1 MQMTLSPQLKKYGV
15 WGAGVLAVLALGFT
29 LFRAPAVPVD
39 LAKAERGPLRVTVDE
54 RGRTRVR
61 DIYVVYAPVT
71 GYLRRIQFRAG
82 DVIDSNTVL
91 AGIEPA
97 DPSFLDIRSQAQAE
111 TAIDASEQSLNAARA
126 ESDSAAV
133 QLEFAATELE
143 RIERLAEM
151 GAESQARL
159 ERAQLE
165 HRVAQSALAAAQS
178 AVRMR
183 TSEVQTVRALLV
195 SPQTALEREAA
206 ETQNVLPLWAP
217 ATGRVLRVIRQSE
230 GIVMAG
236 EPLLEIGNP
245 ANLEIVAELLSAD
258 ALKVADGAVVE
269 IHTGNEGEILQG
281 QVLRV
286 EPYGFTKISA
296 LGVEEQR
303 VNTIIT
309 LTSPPEDW
317 ERLTHGFRVEV
328 RIVIWEAD
336 DVLQIPIGALFRV
349 GEEWAVLRNE
359 NGRAVTTIIEVGALN
374 SEHAEILGGLEEGAQ
389 VILYP
394 SDTVDEGTRL
404 VARDI

>member
-1 MQMTLSPQLKKYGV
+1 MTFSPRLKKCGV
-15 WGAGVLAVLALGFT
+15 WGAGLLAVFVLGFT
-29 LFRAPAVPVD
+29 LLRSPVVPVD
-39 LAKAERGPLRVTVDE
+39 LAEAVRGPLRVTVDE

-97 DPSFLDIRSQAQAE
+97 DPDFLDIRSQAQAE
-111 TAIDASEQSLNAARA
+111 TAIDASAQSLNAARA

-133 QLEFAATELE
+133 QLEFAASELA
-143 RIERLAEM
+143 RIEQLTEM
-151 GAESQARL
+151 GGESQARL
-159 ERAQLE
+159 DRAQLE

-183 TSEVQTVRALLV
+183 TSELQTVRALLV
-195 SPQTALEREAA
+195 SPQTALEREAS
-206 ETQNVLPLWAP
+206 ETQNVLPLWSP
-217 ATGRVLRVIRQSE
+217 TTGRVLRLIRQSE

-258 ALKVADGAVVE
+258 ALKVADGAAVE
-269 IHTGNEGEILQG
+269 IYTGNEGEVLDG

-328 RIVIWEAD
+328 RIVTWESE
-336 DVLQIPIGALFRV
+336 DVLQIPIGALFRE
-349 GEEWAVLRNE
+349 GEEWAVLRNG
-359 NGRAVTTIIEVGALN
+359 NGRAVTTNIEVGALN
-374 SEHAEILGGLEEGAQ
+374 SEHAEILGGLQQGDQ
-389 VILYP
+389 IILYP
-394 SDTVDEGTRL
+394 SDTVSEGTRL
-404 VARDI
+404 TDRALQ

>member
-1 MQMTLSPQLKKYGV
+1 MKLSPRLKKYGA
-15 WGAGVLAVLALGFT
+15 WGAGALALLALGFY

-39 LAKAERGPLRVTVDE
+39 LAETVRGPLRVTVDE

-61 DIYVVYAPVT
+61 DIYVVYAPVA

-82 DVIDSNTVL
+82 DIVDSSTIL

-111 TAIDASEQSLNAARA
+111 TAIDASEQALNAARA
-126 ESDSAAV
+126 ESESAAV
-133 QLEFAATELE
+133 QLEFAASELD

-159 ERAQLE
+159 DRARLE

-183 TSEVQTVRALLV
+183 NSELQTVRAVLV
-195 SPQTALEREAA
+195 SPQTAIEREAS
-206 ETQNVLPLWAP
+206 ESQNVLPLWAP
-217 ATGRVLRVIRQSE
+217 ATGRVLRIIRQSE
-230 GIVMAG
+230 GIVTAG

-245 ANLEIVAELLSAD
+245 GNLEIVAELLSAD
-258 ALKVADGAVVE
+258 ALKIANGAAVE
-269 IHTGNEGEILQG
+269 IHTGNEDKILQG
-281 QVLRV
+281 QVFRV

-309 LTSPPEDW
+309 LTSPAEDW

-328 RIVIWEAD
+328 RIVIWESD

-349 GEEWAVLRNE
+349 GEEWAVLRND
-359 NGRAVTTIIEVGALN
+359 NGRAVTTNIKVGALN
-374 SEHAEILGGLEEGAQ
+374 NERAEILGGLEEGDQ
-389 VILYP
+389 IILYP
-394 SDTVDEGTRL
+394 SDSVSDGTRL
-404 VARDI
+404 TERDL

>member
-1 MQMTLSPQLKKYGV
+1 MTGSNRLKKYGV
-15 WGAGVLAVLALGFT
+15 WGAGALAVLALGFY
-29 LFRAPAVPVD
+29 LFRAPSVPVD
-39 LAKAERGPLRVTVDE
+39 LAEAVRGPLRVTVDE

-82 DVIDSNTVL
+82 DIVDSSTIL

-97 DPSFLDIRSQAQAE
+97 DPSFLDARSQAQAE
-111 TAIDASEQSLNAARA
+111 NAIDASEQSLNAARA
-126 ESDSAAV
+126 ESQSAAV
-133 QLEFAATELE
+133 QLEFSASELE

-159 ERAQLE
+159 DRARLE

-183 TSEVQTVRALLV
+183 TSELQTVRAVLV
-195 SPQTALEREAA
+195 SPQTSLEREAA
-206 ETQNVLPLWAP
+206 ESQNALPLWAP
-217 ATGRVLRVIRQSE
+217 ATGRVLRIIRQSE

-245 ANLEIVAELLSAD
+245 GNLEIVAELLSAD
-258 ALKVADGAVVE
+258 ALRVTDGAAVE
-269 IHTGNEGEILQG
+269 IHTGNDGEILQG
-281 QVLRV
+281 RVFRV

-317 ERLTHGFRVEV
+317 EQLTHGFRVEV
-328 RIVIWEAD
+328 RIVTWEAD

-359 NGRAVTTIIEVGALN
+359 NGRAITTNIEVGALN
-374 SEHAEILGGLEEGAQ
+374 SEHAEILGGLQEGDKI
-389 VILYP
+389 ILYP
-394 SDTVDEGTRL
+394 SDTVSEGTRL
-404 VARDI
+404 SERGL

>member
-1 MQMTLSPQLKKYGV
+1 MAFSPQQKKYGA
-15 WGAGVLAVLALGFT
+15 WGAGALAVLALGFYM
-29 LFRAPAVPVD
+29 FRAPAVPVD
-39 LAKAERGPLRVTVDE
+39 LAEAVRGPLRVTVDE

-61 DIYVVYAPVT
+61 DIYTVYAPVT

-82 DVIDSNTVL
+82 DVVDSSTIL

-111 TAIDASEQSLNAARA
+111 TAIDASEQALNAARA
-126 ESDSAAV
+126 ESESAAV
-133 QLEFAATELE
+133 QLEFAASELE
-143 RIERLAEM
+143 RIERLAAM

-159 ERAQLE
+159 DRAQLE

-183 TSEVQTVRALLV
+183 TSELQTVRAVLV
-195 SPQTALEREAA
+195 APQTSIEREAT
-206 ETQNVLPLWAP
+206 ESQNVLPLWAP
-217 ATGRVLRVIRQSE
+217 ATGRVLRLIRRSE

-236 EPLLEIGNP
+236 ESLLEIGNP
-245 ANLEIVAELLSAD
+245 ANLEIISELLTAD
-258 ALKVADGAVVE
+258 ALKVGDGAVVE

-281 QVLRV
+281 RVLRV

-317 ERLTHGFRVEV
+317 LRLTHGFRVEV
-328 RIVIWEAD
+328 RIVIWESD

-349 GEEWAVLRNE
+349 GEEWAVLRND
-359 NGRAVTTIIEVGALN
+359 NGRAVTTSIEVGALN
-374 SEHAEILGGLEEGAQ
+374 SDHAEIPGGLEEGDQ
-389 VILYP
+389 IILYP
-394 SDTVDEGTRL
+394 SDTVSEGTRL
-404 VARDI
+404 TKRGG